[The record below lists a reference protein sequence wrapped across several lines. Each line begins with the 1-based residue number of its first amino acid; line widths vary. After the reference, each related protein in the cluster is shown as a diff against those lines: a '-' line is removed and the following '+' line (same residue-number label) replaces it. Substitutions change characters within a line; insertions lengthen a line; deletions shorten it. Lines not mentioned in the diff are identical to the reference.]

1 MKRTAQLSLSGPE
14 PGQQTIT
21 VIGSMVPHCGLSRP
35 CPPSRKQK
43 FAVRLPGDRHSP
55 IVQIKQIGNDADKL
69 TNIEINRGRPDTM
82 NDSSK
87 QAAGQLSGM
96 PSILDREL
104 DDRSGDAFGH
114 QDFAIALRDLI
125 EARTNKPPFSVGLLG
140 PWGTGKSS
148 IKALYRQ
155 DLTSD
160 KTGTVGNRRADRIHV
175 ITFNAWRFGGEQDLK
190 RSLLREAFRQL
201 GGDEAA
207 LRRALFEQVNK
218 VTQERR
224 SFSEWFGE
232 AFGQLIGSTTILLLL
247 FAAAIFATWGYV
259 RASGLK
265 DQLPLSV
272 VFMAATALTGWFA
285 KTVVDLRVRSPAL
298 FLPQTSVSF
307 PATSAEEY
315 ERLLTDQI
323 SEFRRGVGQKCER
336 LVVFVDDLDRL
347 SAPEMVT
354 GLDAI
359 RTFLE
364 LPFNTSKNGFGVV
377 FVISCDEDK
386 IAEAIKRRSGFGSSD
401 LPGAVFSRGD
411 ARRYLDRLF
420 QYRLE
425 IPQFAK
431 LDMRGFALKKLE
443 GIESIANDL
452 KRQNVALEDVID
464 RLIHVDV
471 QSPRN
476 AIQLLNAFIQSW
488 WIGSLRE
495 RNGIGSSAPG
505 ALHKGAVTDHPLSLA
520 AFCVLR
526 VDFPDFYDAVQSRPE
541 IIQEFRKV
549 IFGGISPSEL
559 APQAHELLR
568 DFLVADKSGHLTS
581 EVRADHRKLRR
592 YLSSLADLRWPVV
605 LQPLLRLAED
615 PITRKFGDRAAV
627 VFDSLISGD
636 VVGVLEAFGRSLDSK
651 PLAVEDVVLLEDFG
665 ETLPQETEVRR
676 TNAARVLAALVDRIP
691 QERRR
696 RILSPLIR
704 QMTAL
709 KTVRMNIQPERAR
722 QIVEGASADDRR
734 DVAEKF
740 VGDLLNLEPLDWRL
754 ATGGEPNL
762 DEAVRAVRD
771 SVELALEVKQS
782 NDLPSSADVI
792 LRSWL
797 LKREIRLASASRT
810 LPFSD
815 LEEWVGRH
823 SGILPGYLASDY
835 SDQAIGEFERATT
848 APTFTATV
856 LPRISSIF
864 EDTAALG
871 QDERGVLWKQLTRL
885 VGVQPQAAAEAA
897 WGEAARYSSLA
908 APGKRRAFLI
918 AFATRLCKEIEDG
931 ENWPL
936 DGSQGA
942 TRFNDLSAEWRADI
956 DAKTATELEKLILLW
971 AKDVSREQ
979 FALRALDVL
988 KGQAKESWDR
998 ITSALSQM
1006 ELSAR
1011 PDGISSYLGSN
1022 FGAIE
1027 TAGQNQ
1033 LVTKMDALINSTGP
1047 DKQSVEG
1054 YDTLVKSVPD
1064 AVWSAVPLKDHLV
1077 RFLDRINA
1085 MHNNADYLNQLLP
1098 ITASIFKFTAD
1109 GKVGQIL
1116 TQLLA
1121 NAAGTPN
1128 AYIAVHRSLKGV
1140 WPELNKDIGNYNP
1153 EGIITRACQFI
1164 REQPG
1169 NAGVGDVYESVC
1181 DIAQRGLSGAENN
1194 HGIADITPIVWRMA
1208 PGIVTELSSF
1218 VTTTLTPSNLA
1229 EILTGAQAPNL
1240 ERADFSKFLAAI
1252 SNAFN
1257 RDKRNDTA
1265 KRVLAS
1271 ALVPL
1276 FERPDGA
1283 FEWWVSAATEC
1294 DPGFVIDL
1302 LADDGL
1308 NDEQRNRVLARI
1320 DDSALVGAPASV
1332 EALLKDSTRPKTR
1345 SSLIGRLTQVIRACR
1360 SDSARSRL
1368 ASHMIVSLPSLS
1380 GDELH
1385 SAARNIGDLGGIS
1398 ALERDEETLGMLD
1411 ADQADVLAK
1420 VFPASRRIRDAVKS
1434 V

>member
-1 MKRTAQLSLSGPE
+1 
-14 PGQQTIT
+14 
-21 VIGSMVPHCGLSRP
+21 
-35 CPPSRKQK
+35 
-43 FAVRLPGDRHSP
+43 
-55 IVQIKQIGNDADKL
+55 
-69 TNIEINRGRPDTM
+69 M
-82 NDSSK
+82 NDSPN
-87 QAAGQLSGM
+87 QAAGQLLGM

-148 IKALYRQ
+148 IKALYRR
-155 DLTSD
+155 DLESD
-160 KTGTVGNRRADRIHV
+160 KAGAVGNRRADRMHV

-190 RSLLREAFRQL
+190 RSLLREAFKQL

-218 VTQERR
+218 VTHERR
-224 SFSEWFGE
+224 SLKDWFGE
-232 AFGQLIGSTTILLLL
+232 SFGQLVGSTVILLLL
-247 FAAAIFATWGYV
+247 FVAAIVTTWIFVTAT
-259 RASGLK
+259 GLK
-265 DQLPLSV
+265 EQYSIGM
-272 VFMAATALTGWFA
+272 VFVAATVLTGWLG
-285 KTVVDLRVRSPAL
+285 KTIVDLRVRSPAW
-298 FLPQTSVSF
+298 FLPQTSLSF

-323 SEFRRGVGQKCER
+323 AEFRRGVGKKCER

-347 SAPEMVT
+347 SAPEMVA

-364 LPFNTSKNGFGVV
+364 LPFNTSGNGFGVV

-386 IAEAIKRRSGFGSSD
+386 IAEAIKRRSGLGSSD

-425 IPQFAK
+425 IPQFPK
-431 LDMRGFALKKLE
+431 LDMRNFALKKLE
-443 GIESIANDL
+443 GIESVASDL
-452 KRQNVALEDVID
+452 KKLNVPLEDVID

-488 WIGSLRE
+488 WIGGLRE
-495 RNGIGSSAPG
+495 RNGVGSSAPG

-520 AFCVLR
+520 ALCVLR

-541 IIQEFRKV
+541 IIQEIRKV
-549 IFGGISPSEL
+549 IFGGMSSSEL
-559 APQAHELLR
+559 APRARELLR
-568 DFLVADKSGHLTS
+568 DFLVSDKEGDLTG
-581 EVRADHRKLRR
+581 EVQADHRKLRR

-615 PITRKFGDRAAV
+615 PITRKFGDRAAA
-627 VFDSLISGD
+627 VFDSLVSGD
-636 VVGVLEAFGRSLDSK
+636 VTGVLEAFGRSLDVK
-651 PLAVEDVVLLEDFG
+651 PLADEDVALLEGFG
-665 ETLPQETEVRR
+665 EALPQETEARR

-704 QMTAL
+704 QMAAL
-709 KTVRMNIQPERAR
+709 KAVRMNIQPERAR

-740 VGDLLNLEPLDWRL
+740 VRDLLNSEPLDWRL

-762 DEAVRAVRD
+762 EEAVGAVRD
-771 SVELALEVKQS
+771 SVELALEVKQT
-782 NDLPSSADVI
+782 NGLPSGAEVI
-792 LRSWL
+792 LKHWL
-797 LKREIRLASASRT
+797 LKREIRLGSASRT

-815 LEEWVGRH
+815 LEGWVERY
-823 SGILPGYLASDY
+823 SGILPGYLANDY
-835 SDQAIGEFERATT
+835 SDQAIGEFERANT
-848 APTFTATV
+848 APTFTVTV
-856 LPRISSIF
+856 LPKISSIF
-864 EDTAALG
+864 EGTAALG
-871 QDERGVLWKQLTRL
+871 QDEREVLWSQLTRL

-897 WGEAARYSSLA
+897 WGDAARYSSLA
-908 APGKRRAFLI
+908 APGKRQAFLI

-931 ENWPL
+931 ENWAL
-936 DGSQGA
+936 DGAQGA
-942 TRFNDLSAEWRADI
+942 TRFNDLAAEWCADI
-956 DAKTATELEKLILLW
+956 DAKTATELEKLVLLW
-971 AKDVSREQ
+971 AKDASREK

-998 ITSALSQM
+998 IISALSQL

-1011 PDGISSYLGSN
+1011 PEGVSSYLGRN
-1022 FGAIE
+1022 FGSIE

-1033 LVTKMDALINSTGP
+1033 LIAKMDALINTSGS
-1047 DKQSVEG
+1047 DEKSVEG
-1054 YDTLVKSVPD
+1054 YDTLVKSMPD
-1064 AVWSAVPLKDHLV
+1064 AAWSVAPIKNHLV
-1077 RFLDRINA
+1077 RLLDRIVV
-1085 MHNNADYLNQLLP
+1085 MHNIPVYLSQMLP
-1098 ITASIFKFTAD
+1098 IAEGVFKFTVD

-1116 TQLLA
+1116 TSLLA
-1121 NAAGTPN
+1121 NAVGTPS
-1128 AYIAVHRSLKGV
+1128 AYIVVHRSLKGA
-1140 WPELNKDIGNYNP
+1140 WPEPSEKIGDYKPDDIV
-1153 EGIITRACQFI
+1153 TRACQFI

-1181 DIAQRGLSGAENN
+1181 DIAQRGLSGAACNQ
-1194 HGIADITPIVWRMA
+1194 GIADITPIVWRMA
-1208 PGIVTELSSF
+1208 PGIVAALSSF
-1218 VTTTLTPSNLA
+1218 VASILTPANVA
-1229 EILTGAQAPNL
+1229 EILTGAQAQNL
-1240 ERADFSKFLAAI
+1240 ESGDLSGFLAII
-1252 SNAFN
+1252 SNAFDK
-1257 RDKRNDTA
+1257 DKRHDAA

-1271 ALVPL
+1271 APVPL
-1276 FERPDGA
+1276 LERPDGA
-1283 FEWWVSAATEC
+1283 FEWWVSAGTER

-1308 NDEQRNRVLARI
+1308 NDEQRNRVLARVG
-1320 DDSALVGAPASV
+1320 DSALVGAPASV
-1332 EALLKDSTRPKTR
+1332 EALLKDTTHPKTR
-1345 SSLIGRLTQVIRACR
+1345 SALVGRLTQVIQDCP

-1368 ASHMIVSLPSLS
+1368 AKHLIVSLPSLS
-1380 GDELH
+1380 GDELY
-1385 SAARNIGDLGGIS
+1385 SVARNIDDLGGIS
-1398 ALERDEETLGMLD
+1398 ALERDDETLGMLD
-1411 ADQADVLAK
+1411 GDQTDVLAK
-1420 VFPASRRIRDAVKS
+1420 AFPTSRRIRDAVKS
-1434 V
+1434 APASEA